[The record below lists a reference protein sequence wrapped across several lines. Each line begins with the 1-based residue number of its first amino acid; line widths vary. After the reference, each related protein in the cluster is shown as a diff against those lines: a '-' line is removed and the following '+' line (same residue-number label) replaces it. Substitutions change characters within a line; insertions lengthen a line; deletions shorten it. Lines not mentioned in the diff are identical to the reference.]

1 MKKFT
6 LLAVALLAA
15 VGAQAQQIQG
25 TFDDAWQTNRPW
37 DSSNLYYMN
46 TLGTEYVQ
54 PKNWCISNVSG
65 MNGTGKTCVGSKIT
79 GRTGESTDYA
89 VQLTNTAN
97 SYKSSEIV
105 PAYIT
110 LGTSWS
116 TSKTTIK
123 VGLGVST
130 VVSNKD
136 GGTWGGKSFTYKP
149 DGISFYYKRSHA
161 SSSTQPASVVAYLW
175 KGTFTQTDVPG
186 NNTLSKNPTTCTM
199 KNRDRQV
206 LGISMTGCQ
215 GGATSSTDGA
225 KCIAKIN
232 TTITGD
238 ATDWT
243 YYSTDFTYDSD
254 DTPEMIN
261 VILAACDYF
270 GNSDNHKAGDVLCVD
285 DVQLL
290 YYHSLAALSYDGTS
304 IYKEGTTSYDLS
316 TKAYDPDLLS
326 YTKKGVGATVESS
339 YDETSALLTLT
350 VKGND
355 YETNNDS
362 KTVYTI
368 QFKKTDKT
376 ASQLTA
382 LSYDGTPVSGF
393 DPATFTYDFSSTP
406 YNEDAAVSYTT
417 KSSDAKVVK
426 SYNATTA
433 QLTLT
438 VTTADYN
445 AATET
450 GSKSTYTLQFD
461 KPTTTVISNS
471 FSAVVDDVASAPAA
485 STVSYDV
492 TTYAKSNAAAIV
504 FKNLSVPV
512 DGKSVSVKK
521 INAANLIVKVLKKA
535 SELTH
540 TKAIYGYTLD
550 GTVSV
555 DGTAY
560 AATLDARYDL
570 NTSKCNVRLTLKNF
584 HSKDVTLVFAPTFD
598 VNKEAEIAPDEG
610 LGIAHFTRTFKQGW
624 NTLCLP
630 FETTVEK
637 LGAAEA
643 DTISSAVTT
652 DRENGTATF
661 VKVASGVLK
670 RGLPHLVYFDAATS
684 VDFYFAGDVSD
695 ELIDGNGIID
705 GALPFKFT
713 GNYDGIIDMYEIQG
727 LQGYAV
733 GYGLVNNSDGTASI
747 RIAGKGATLPSTC
760 AFFGFDENQS
770 GNIEIG
776 YSIKFVDSD
785 VTGIDEAFTL
795 SGDEVKPS
803 AKGVYTLQGVKVS
816 NGSTLGLPKGLYI
829 VNGKKTMVR

>member
-1 MKKFT
+1 M
-6 LLAVALLAA
+6 ALLAA

-37 DSSNLYYMN
+37 DSSNGYYMS

-65 MNGTGKTCVGSKIT
+65 MNGIGKTCVGSKIT
-79 GRTGESTDYA
+79 GRTGESADYA

-97 SYKSSEIV
+97 SFKKSEIV

-116 TSKTTIK
+116 TAIAGFSVK
-123 VGLGVST
+123 
-130 VVSNKD
+130 NKD

-161 SSSTQPASVVAYLW
+161 SGSTQPASVVAYLW
-175 KGTFTQTDVPG
+175 KGTFTQADVPG
-186 NNTLSKNPTTCTM
+186 NNTMGTPTKCTM

-243 YYSTDFTYDSD
+243 YYSTDFTYDAD

-290 YYHSLAALSYDGTS
+290 YYHSLTALAYDGTS

-316 TKAYDPDLLS
+316 TKTYDPDLLS

-355 YETNNDS
+355 YNTNNDS

-406 YNEDAAVSYTT
+406 YNEDAAISYTT

-426 SYNATTA
+426 SYNTTTA

-438 VTTADYN
+438 VTTADYD
-445 AATET
+445 ATTET

-461 KPTTTVISNS
+461 KATTTAISNP
-471 FSAVVDDVASAPAA
+471 FSAVVDDVASAPTAT
-485 STVSYDV
+485 SVSYDV
-492 TTYAKSNAAAIV
+492 TTYTKSNSAAIV
-504 FKNLSVPV
+504 FKNLTVPV
-512 DGKSVSVKK
+512 AGKSVSVKK
-521 INAANLIVKVLKKA
+521 INAANLTVKVLKKA

-550 GTVSV
+550 GMVNV

-560 AATLDARYDL
+560 AATLDARNDL
-570 NTSKCNVRLTLKNF
+570 NTSKCNVRLTLKDF

-643 DTISSAVTT
+643 DTIFAAVSEN
-652 DRENGTATF
+652 RENGSAMF
-661 VKVASGVLK
+661 RKVSSGVLK

-695 ELIDGNGIID
+695 ELIDGNGLID

-713 GNYDGIIDMYEIQG
+713 GNYDGVIDMYETYQ
-727 LQGYAV
+727 LQSYAV
-733 GYGLVNNSDGTASI
+733 GYGLVNNGDGTASI

-760 AFFGFDENQS
+760 AFFGFDEDQS

-776 YSIKFVDSD
+776 YNIKFVDSD

-795 SGDEVKPS
+795 SGNEVKPS